1 MPKLNLKAVCNEEES
16 ILKYLEANASEALTE
31 KINKKAE
38 RPMIPCLVYC
48 HNEAKKLYDERKGT
62 NNCIMIDDATV
73 FGWAVHYYE
82 DVEAEEDIKKAN
94 ALLEKLEAEEKGETK
109 VDTKK
114 HYPQPPVMPKKE
126 EKPKKPTAEK
136 LIKAYQQL
144 SLLDMLEEE

>member
-1 MPKLNLKAVCNEEES
+1 MPKLNLKAVCNEEEA

-48 HNEAKKLYDERKGT
+48 HNEAKKLYDQRKGT

-73 FGWAVHYYE
+73 FGWCVHYYE

-94 ALLEKLEAEEKGETK
+94 ALLEKLEAEEKAKSEPKPKTEAP
-109 VDTKK
+109 TKK
-114 HYPQPPVMPKKE
+114 E
-126 EKPKKPTAEK
+126 KPTAEK

-144 SLLDMLEEE
+144 SLLDMLDE

>member
-1 MPKLNLKAVCNEEES
+1 MPKLNLKAVCNEEEA

-48 HNEAKKLYDERKGT
+48 HNEALERYKKNNGT

-82 DVEAEEDIKKAN
+82 DVEAEEDIKKAK
-94 ALLEKLEAEEKGETK
+94 ALLEKLEAEEKAKSEPKPTKTET
-109 VDTKK
+109 
-114 HYPQPPVMPKKE
+114 PIKKE
-126 EKPKKPTAEK
+126 KPTAEK

>member
-48 HNEAKKLYDERKGT
+48 HNEAKKLYDQRKGT

-94 ALLEKLEAEEKGETK
+94 ALLEKLEAEEKAKSNPKPTKTET
-109 VDTKK
+109 
-114 HYPQPPVMPKKE
+114 PIKKE
-126 EKPKKPTAEK
+126 KPTAEK

-144 SLLDMLEEE
+144 SLLDMLDE